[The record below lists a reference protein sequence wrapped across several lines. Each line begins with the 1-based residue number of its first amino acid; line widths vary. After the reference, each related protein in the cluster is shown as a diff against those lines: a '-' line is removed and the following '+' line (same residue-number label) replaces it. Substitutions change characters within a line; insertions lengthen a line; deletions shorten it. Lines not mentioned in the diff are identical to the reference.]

1 MPWFDIENAQRIQ
14 GPAIGYFPTTTRT
27 DSYLTLASNDDSI
40 DLSVMNGLS
49 IVGIV
54 MVIAGA
60 ALLAYGGF
68 TTTKKENV
76 IDLGPLKVEAEV
88 KERHQVPPVLSWAL
102 LGGGLVVVVLG
113 LRKK

>member
-1 MPWFDIENAQRIQ
+1 
-14 GPAIGYFPTTTRT
+14 
-27 DSYLTLASNDDSI
+27 
-40 DLSVMNGLS
+40 MNGLS

-54 MVIAGA
+54 MIVAGA

-88 KERHQVPPVLSWAL
+88 QERHSIPPVLSWAL
-102 LGGGLVVVVLG
+102 LGGGVAVLVLG
-113 LRKK
+113 LKKK